1 MNTNPTSPKNDFK
14 SYGDSDTTLK
24 ITRFLTDN
32 YSVSSQSKDNASV
45 GLIVK
50 WGQSALDP
58 YGFILF
64 SVSDDALLTNSAN
77 WTRSHPI

>member
-1 MNTNPTSPKNDFK
+1 MHTNPTSRKNDFK

-50 WGQSALDP
+50 
-58 YGFILF
+58 
-64 SVSDDALLTNSAN
+64 
-77 WTRSHPI
+77 